1 MGFYEEVAESLDS
14 EGIESRVNDA
24 TLFVPVSSD
33 LEIQFVEIE
42 DGVPGGMS
50 AANVFLAMADVAE
63 DDEEFEAALVGV
75 VFSVEE
81 AVATVAR
88 HVATDLVVG
97 VIRDLIDG
105 TDSRIVDLQ
114 FEQDASDALRV
125 SAEIGESSE
134 LVVTLDG
141 ESTEPTA
148 HVEFISLG
156 EGFEELMDQA
166 ISEVWDDGGLGE
178 EYSEMERQ
186 AMFRGLV
193 ANVADMSEEVL
204 DLGEYTDFDRLFDV
218 LALAQ
223 AQALHWESLLVPL
236 ETLWDD
242 DGDDGDDEDDEYDEE
257 DDDIVDV
264 DGELPGQSV

>member
-1 MGFYEEVAESLDS
+1 MGFYEDVAESLDA
-14 EGIESRVNDA
+14 EGIESRVNDG
-24 TLFVPVSSD
+24 TVFVPVSSD
-33 LEIQFVEIE
+33 LEIQFVEIGE
-42 DGVPGGMS
+42 GVPAGLV

-88 HVATDLVVG
+88 HIATDQVVG

-105 TDSRIVDLQ
+105 TDSRIVDLE
-114 FEQDASDALRV
+114 FVQDPVDALRV

-148 HVEFISLG
+148 RVEFISLG
-156 EGFEELMDQA
+156 DGFEDLMDEA
-166 ISEVWDDGGLGE
+166 IADVWDGDSVGE

-193 ANVADMSEEVL
+193 SNVAEMSEEVL
-204 DLGEYTDFDRLFDV
+204 DLGVYTDFDRLFDV

-223 AQALHWESLLVPL
+223 VQAPDWEALLVPL
-236 ETLWDD
+236 ETLWEEDD
-242 DGDDGDDEDDEYDEE
+242 EEDDEDDE
-257 DDDIVDV
+257 DDDE
-264 DGELPGQSV
+264 DGQAAVP